1 MKTAILMS
9 TFNGE
14 KYLNE
19 QIESLV
25 NQTYK
30 HWNLF
35 IRDDGS
41 IDHTIQIIAKWV
53 KRDKRIH
60 YINDDSKG
68 LKPAASFLNLLKEV
82 EADYYFFC
90 DQDDYWKP
98 NKLEVMLNNANGNQT
113 IPDLVYCSLKC
124 TDKNLIPEKNDFENL
139 MGKLNGKSRFIGN
152 DMPGCVMMINKKLRD
167 VTINSYPGNNVIM
180 HDWWLAL
187 IAEVFGNIKFL
198 DKKLIY
204 YRQHSDNSIGA
215 GHRGG
220 IIRKALHKD
229 VFSKQEN
236 LVRKTYYQ
244 AKEFYSVFHDQ
255 LSGDWDDFL
264 GKFVKCGNENHRY
277 RLQFFNNYNLHESSK
292 LRTLAYEYFF
302 VFRLKNLLAMK
313 GRN

>member
-1 MKTAILMS
+1 MVVAILMS

-41 IDHTIQIIAKWV
+41 IDHTSQIITKWMR
-53 KRDKRIH
+53 RDKRIH
-60 YINDDSKG
+60 YIDDDSKN
-68 LKPAASFLNLLKEV
+68 LKPANSFLKLLKEV

-90 DQDDYWKP
+90 DQDDYWKSI
-98 NKLEVMLNNANGNQT
+98 KLETMLKNASNNQT
-113 IPDLVYCSLKC
+113 IPNLVYCSLKC
-124 TDKNLIPEKNDFENL
+124 TDKNLVPEENDFENL
-139 MGKLNGKSRFIGN
+139 MGKLSGKSRFIGN

-167 VTINSYPGNNVIM
+167 VAINSYTGNNIIM

-187 IAEVFGNIKFL
+187 IAEVFGNIAFL

-204 YRQHSDNSIGA
+204 YRQHGDNSIGA

-220 IIRKALHKD
+220 VIRKAFHKD
-229 VFSKQEN
+229 VFSKQED
-236 LVRKTYYQ
+236 LVRETYFQ
-244 AKEFYSVFHDQ
+244 AKEFYSVFHNQ
-255 LSGDWDDFL
+255 LSDEWNDFL
-264 GKFVKCGNENHRY
+264 SMFIKCGSESYRY
-277 RLQFFNNYNLHESSK
+277 RLQFFNTYKLHESSK

-302 VFRLKNLLAMK
+302 VFKLNNLLATK
-313 GRN
+313 ERD